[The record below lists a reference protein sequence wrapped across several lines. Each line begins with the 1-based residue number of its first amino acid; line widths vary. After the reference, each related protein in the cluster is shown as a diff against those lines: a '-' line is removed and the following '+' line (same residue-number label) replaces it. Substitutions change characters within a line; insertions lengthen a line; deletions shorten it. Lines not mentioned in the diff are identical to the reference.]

1 MLKLVRDKFTN
12 FCIKKLKLISV
23 IKVQFV
29 NLSFQGDLFLHE
41 KICQLSGTR
50 YSTKMTWVKHLG
62 LSLCELCYDYDALKH
77 VLIHR
82 TFEDQSFSEV
92 DVITGFLISICQIR
106 TAEYPVTSRTKNYL
120 DDFIY
125 QTYRDRA
132 DSQFFYVRID
142 SKTILGGSNAPKIVS
157 LSR

>member
-1 MLKLVRDKFTN
+1 
-12 FCIKKLKLISV
+12 
-23 IKVQFV
+23 
-29 NLSFQGDLFLHE
+29 
-41 KICQLSGTR
+41 
-50 YSTKMTWVKHLG
+50 MTWVKHLG
-62 LSLCELCYDYDALKH
+62 LSLCELYYDYDALKH

-132 DSQFFYVRID
+132 DS
-142 SKTILGGSNAPKIVS
+142 
-157 LSR
+157 